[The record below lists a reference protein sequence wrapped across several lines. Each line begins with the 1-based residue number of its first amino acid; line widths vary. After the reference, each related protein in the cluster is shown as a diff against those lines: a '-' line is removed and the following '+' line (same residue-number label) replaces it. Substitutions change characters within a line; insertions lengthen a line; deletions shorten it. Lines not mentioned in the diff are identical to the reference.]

1 MRLGAPVFV
10 DTKDPEELARAHVA
24 KGYGAAYCP
33 PASLDDPAGI
43 RAYRDAFRA
52 AGVVIA
58 EVGAWGNII
67 IPDDTLRTERLDH
80 ACKQLALADEIG
92 ALGCVD
98 FAGSFAPDDSLNYH
112 PKNFTRGGFDF
123 IVETV
128 RYILD
133 QVKPKRAKFML
144 ETMQWIPP
152 DSVDSYLDLVEAIDD
167 ERFGVHFDPT
177 NLIVSPRCYS
187 DTGTIIRD
195 FGERLGDKIVSA
207 HAKDIRHGEGY
218 IVELKECRPGTG
230 QLDYRALVQCLAG
243 LRQDVPLMIEHLETE
258 AEYDKAAAHIRGVA
272 DELGVTF
279 NCP

>member
-10 DTKDPEELARAHVA
+10 ESKDPEELARAHVA
-24 KGYGAAYCP
+24 KGYRAAYCP

-43 RAYRDAFRA
+43 RAYRAAFEA

-67 IPDDTLRTERLDH
+67 IPNEELRKQRLDYV
-80 ACKQLALADEIG
+80 CRQLALADEIG

-112 PKNFTRGGFDF
+112 PKNFTQEGFDE

-152 DSVDSYLDLVEAIDD
+152 DSVDSYVALVAAIDD
-167 ERFGVHFDPT
+167 PMFGVHFDPT
-177 NLIVSPRCYS
+177 NLIVSPRCYA
-187 DTGTIIRD
+187 DTGAIIRD
-195 FGERLGDKIVSA
+195 FCDRLGDKVVSA
-207 HAKDIRHGEGY
+207 HAKDIHHGNGY
-218 IVELKECRPGTG
+218 IVELVECLPGTG
-230 QLDYRALVQCLAG
+230 NLDYRAFIGGLAAMK
-243 LRQDVPLMIEHLETE
+243 QDVPLMIEHLANE
-258 AEYDKAAAHIRGVA
+258 AEYDQAAAYIRGVA
-272 DELGVTF
+272 VEQGVSF
-279 NCP
+279 